1 MAQVN
6 KISSFKSFTEI
17 RKQESVSK
25 LREENN
31 LKRQES
37 VGKIAAILDELGL
50 TSFEGLE
57 EDQKESII
65 SKIFGDVSEEEIAEI
80 EVEVEEVTES
90 VKCSNKKGHLWKEID
105 KDGTVECEYCGLRN
119 SLSESVVNEAK
130 SFSEREIK
138 AITVVVADAVA
149 KVEGTKAEVIEFK
162 TLDKDGK
169 IAGFYIQKA
178 SNKKGAPS
186 RYWITDSGEVVSAF
200 RHDTFGDG
208 VVAHVGDKLASVV
221 KTFKAN
227 ESVITEKKGGFIAI
241 YRVMGID
248 FKFGPLKT
256 DDKKEIIA
264 MLSNAIQGGFRLMD
278 VIPADK
284 VKESLVTEKAKF
296 KVGDTTENSIGSEV
310 EIIAI
315 DNWRNISKQFKKEM
329 GSDADSY
336 GYEDTAKGDYY
347 LAKIVKS
354 EEGDE
359 GDLGIFPVEYDH
371 ANYWGL
377 GESLMNEALDI
388 KYKRDAKK
396 VLTQYNKIFAEL
408 GSLTADK
415 ISHLGAIK
423 YIYAEAL
430 TDANFHRERTAT
442 EKIIKGRLGSVT
454 VNPLTLGKQAIIV
467 GAKKISQIL
476 DEYYSR
482 ISNAAGWS
490 GIGVAEG
497 TALYL
502 ESIGESKL
510 AEKLLAG
517 FNAVEESAKFQLT
530 EEEISLKESK
540 FNEVVNYVINE
551 GTRGQFGKID
561 KKGNITSVY
570 THYDSYP
577 ENMLPIIKSAFKSG
591 KNVDF
596 ILKNG
601 DSSGLDKDVK
611 KINFYGG
618 DVNPMKGN
626 VKNINKYI
634 KDANYEGGAEFVY
647 LWDEGSKKWM
657 MADIYKE
664 TGLVPAFESVVNES
678 EAKDILQ
685 DLLDERDGDMGELH
699 GMEMED
705 ALDTVEAYGHK
716 GSKAKKIAKELVSMC
731 NESEEISEGSTTSLD
746 EFKTDNKSYSG
757 AIAYSFK
764 NHKKNFKEN
773 TKVST
778 ALGDKFKFTNEK
790 GGIVMQRSHG
800 SEFDTVWLSADK
812 KEAQKVADWLK
823 SEGAEIVLFGP
834 KTRSFTGSKQEFI
847 DRYL

>member
-80 EVEVEEVTES
+80 EVEVEDVTASEEVTES
-90 VKCSNKKGHLWKEID
+90 DEPKCTNKKGHLYKQID
-105 KDGTVECEYCGLRN
+105 KDGTVECVHCGLRN
-119 SLSESVVNEAK
+119 SLSESLVTEAK
-130 SFSEREIK
+130 
-138 AITVVVADAVA
+138 TV
-149 KVEGTKAEVIEFK
+149 TKAAIEEIGDFRDSEGYSSNQYYILADFIDGEITMKDLSKLVKSKEVQKELKGEDEIDMEHIEEF
-162 TLDKDGK
+162 
-169 IAGFYIQKA
+169 
-178 SNKKGAPS
+178 S
-186 RYWITDSGEVVSAF
+186 
-200 RHDTFGDG
+200 
-208 VVAHVGDKLASVV
+208 
-221 KTFKAN
+221 
-227 ESVITEKKGGFIAI
+227 
-241 YRVMGID
+241 
-248 FKFGPLKT
+248 
-256 DDKKEIIA
+256 
-264 MLSNAIQGGFRLMD
+264 
-278 VIPADK
+278 
-284 VKESLVTEKAKF
+284 ESLVTEKAKF

-315 DNWRNISKQFKKEM
+315 DNWRKISKQFKKEM

-502 ESIGESKL
+502 
-510 AEKLLAG
+510 
-517 FNAVEESAKFQLT
+517 
-530 EEEISLKESK
+530 
-540 FNEVVNYVINE
+540 
-551 GTRGQFGKID
+551 
-561 KKGNITSVY
+561 
-570 THYDSYP
+570 
-577 ENMLPIIKSAFKSG
+577 
-591 KNVDF
+591 
-596 ILKNG
+596 
-601 DSSGLDKDVK
+601 
-611 KINFYGG
+611 
-618 DVNPMKGN
+618 
-626 VKNINKYI
+626 
-634 KDANYEGGAEFVY
+634 
-647 LWDEGSKKWM
+647 
-657 MADIYKE
+657 
-664 TGLVPAFESVVNES
+664 
-678 EAKDILQ
+678 
-685 DLLDERDGDMGELH
+685 
-699 GMEMED
+699 
-705 ALDTVEAYGHK
+705 
-716 GSKAKKIAKELVSMC
+716 
-731 NESEEISEGSTTSLD
+731 
-746 EFKTDNKSYSG
+746 
-757 AIAYSFK
+757 
-764 NHKKNFKEN
+764 
-773 TKVST
+773 
-778 ALGDKFKFTNEK
+778 
-790 GGIVMQRSHG
+790 
-800 SEFDTVWLSADK
+800 
-812 KEAQKVADWLK
+812 
-823 SEGAEIVLFGP
+823 
-834 KTRSFTGSKQEFI
+834 
-847 DRYL
+847 

>member
-1 MAQVN
+1 MAKVN

-17 RKQESVSK
+17 RKQESASK

-65 SKIFGDVSEEEIAEI
+65 LKIFGDVSEEEISEI
-80 EVEVEEVTES
+80 EVEVEEVSASEEVTES
-90 VKCSNKKGHLWKEID
+90 DEPKCTNRKGHLYKQID
-105 KDGTVECEYCGLRN
+105 KDGTVECVHCGLRN
-119 SLSESVVNEAK
+119 SLSESIITEA
-130 SFSEREIK
+130 SLS
-138 AITVVVADAVA
+138 
-149 KVEGTKAEVIEFK
+149 GIEFGN
-162 TLDKDGK
+162 DDD
-169 IAGFYIQKA
+169 I
-178 SNKKGAPS
+178 
-186 RYWITDSGEVVSAF
+186 
-200 RHDTFGDG
+200 
-208 VVAHVGDKLASVV
+208 SVV
-221 KTFKAN
+221 
-227 ESVITEKKGGFIAI
+227 TE
-241 YRVMGID
+241 R
-248 FKFGPLKT
+248 
-256 DDKKEIIA
+256 
-264 MLSNAIQGGFRLMD
+264 
-278 VIPADK
+278 
-284 VKESLVTEKAKF
+284 KAKF

-315 DNWRNISKQFKKEM
+315 DNWKKISKQFKKEM

-517 FNAVEESAKFQLT
+517 FNAVEESVKFQLT

-540 FNEVVNYVINE
+540 FNEVINYVINE

-577 ENMLPIIKSAFKSG
+577 ENMLPIIKSTFKSG

-596 ILKNG
+596 VLKNG
-601 DSSGLDKDVK
+601 DNSGLDKDVK
-611 KINFYGG
+611 KINFYG
-618 DVNPMKGN
+618 DTNNMKGDA
-626 VKNINKYI
+626 KNIDKYI
-634 KDANYEGGAEFVY
+634 RTAADEGGAEFVY
-647 LWDEGSKKWM
+647 LWDESSKKWM

-664 TGLVPAFESVVNES
+664 TGLIPAFESN
-678 EAKDILQ
+678 I
-685 DLLDERDGDMGELH
+685 
-699 GMEMED
+699 
-705 ALDTVEAYGHK
+705 Y
-716 GSKAKKIAKELVSMC
+716 
-731 NESEEISEGSTTSLD
+731 EGTTTSLD
-746 EFKTDNKSYSG
+746 EFTTDTKSYSG

-764 NHKKNFKEN
+764 NHKKNFKKN
-773 TKVST
+773 IKISA
-778 ALGDKFKFTNEK
+778 ALGDKFKITNEK

-823 SEGAEIVLFGP
+823 SKGAEIVLFGP
-834 KTRSFTGSKQEFI
+834 KTRSFVGSKQEFI

>member
-1 MAQVN
+1 MAKVN

-31 LKRQES
+31 VKRQES
-37 VGKIAAILDELGL
+37 VDKIAAILDELGL

-80 EVEVEEVTES
+80 EVEVEDVT
-90 VKCSNKKGHLWKEID
+90 
-105 KDGTVECEYCGLRN
+105 
-119 SLSESVVNEAK
+119 ESVVNESYDYDEVAQSEFGMDYDQLGK
-130 SFSEREIK
+130 SEKEWVRDEIDNMSE
-138 AITVVVADAVA
+138 TN
-149 KVEGTKAEVIEFK
+149 G
-162 TLDKDGK
+162 
-169 IAGFYIQKA
+169 
-178 SNKKGAPS
+178 
-186 RYWITDSGEVVSAF
+186 
-200 RHDTFGDG
+200 
-208 VVAHVGDKLASVV
+208 SVV
-221 KTFKAN
+221 
-227 ESVITEKKGGFIAI
+227 TEKKGGFIAI

-329 GSDADSY
+329 GSDASSF

-347 LAKIVKS
+347 LARIVKS

-454 VNPLTLGKQAIIV
+454 VNPLTLGKKAIIV

-517 FNAVEESAKFQLT
+517 FNAVEESVKFQLT

-540 FNEVVNYVINE
+540 FNEVVNQVINE

-577 ENMLPIIKSAFKSG
+577 ENILPIIKSTFKTG

-596 ILKNG
+596 VIKNG
-601 DSSGLDKDVK
+601 DSSGLDKDLK

-618 DVNPMKGN
+618 DSNPMKGSI
-626 VKNINKYI
+626 KNIDKYI

-664 TGLVPAFESVVNES
+664 TGLIPAFES
-678 EAKDILQ
+678 
-685 DLLDERDGDMGELH
+685 
-699 GMEMED
+699 
-705 ALDTVEAYGHK
+705 
-716 GSKAKKIAKELVSMC
+716 KIY
-731 NESEEISEGSTTSLD
+731 EGTTTSLD
-746 EFKTDNKSYSG
+746 EFTTDTKSYSG

-773 TKVST
+773 IKVST
-778 ALGDKFKFTNEK
+778 ALGDKFKITNEK

>member
-1 MAQVN
+1 MAKVN

-80 EVEVEEVTES
+80 EVEVEEVSASEEVTES
-90 VKCSNKKGHLWKEID
+90 DEPKCTNRKGHLYKQID
-105 KDGTVECEYCGLRN
+105 KDGTVECVHCGLRN
-119 SLSESVVNEAK
+119 SLSESKVTEAK
-130 SFSEREIK
+130 DPYKEIK
-138 AITVVVADAVA
+138 KA
-149 KVEGTKAEVIEFK
+149 TKDMKGVSCDIK
-162 TLDKDGK
+162 GDT
-169 IAGFYIQKA
+169 IIV
-178 SNKKGAPS
+178 SNKA
-186 RYWITDSGEVVSAF
+186 
-200 RHDTFGDG
+200 GDEFTYSMND
-208 VVAHVGDKLASVV
+208 ADDI
-221 KTFKAN
+221 
-227 ESVITEKKGGFIAI
+227 EEFIATI
-241 YRVMGID
+241 
-248 FKFGPLKT
+248 
-256 DDKKEIIA
+256 E
-264 MLSNAIQGGFRLMD
+264 
-278 VIPADK
+278 
-284 VKESLVTEKAKF
+284 ESLVTERDIVRLGKLDDASMVHKILKDEMIKNKISRTRTGDGEVTVYTNDIPNLKKLMDDLGISYELYESVINEKAKF

-310 EIIAI
+310 QIIAI

-510 AEKLLAG
+510 AENLLAG
-517 FNAVEESAKFQLT
+517 FNAVEESVKFQLT

-540 FNEVVNYVINE
+540 FNEVINYVINE

-577 ENMLPIIKSAFKSG
+577 ESVLPIIKATFKAG

-596 ILKNG
+596 VLKNG
-601 DSSGLDKDVK
+601 DNSGLDKDLK

-618 DVNPMKGN
+618 DVNLMKGTI
-626 VKNINKYI
+626 KNINKYI

-657 MADIYKE
+657 MADIYGE
-664 TGLVPAFESVVNES
+664 TGLVPAFESN
-678 EAKDILQ
+678 I
-685 DLLDERDGDMGELH
+685 
-699 GMEMED
+699 
-705 ALDTVEAYGHK
+705 Y
-716 GSKAKKIAKELVSMC
+716 
-731 NESEEISEGSTTSLD
+731 EGTTTSLD
-746 EFKTDNKSYSG
+746 EFTTDTKSYSG

-773 TKVST
+773 IKVST
-778 ALGDKFKFTNEK
+778 ALGDKFKITNEK

-812 KEAQKVADWLK
+812 KQAQKVGDWLK

-834 KTRSFTGSKQEFI
+834 KTRSFVGSKQEFI

>member
-80 EVEVEEVTES
+80 EVEVEEVTASEEVTES
-90 VKCSNKKGHLWKEID
+90 DEPKCTNKKGHLYKQID
-105 KDGTVECEYCGLRN
+105 KDGTVECVHCGLRN
-119 SLSESVVNEAK
+119 SLSESLVTEAK
-130 SFSEREIK
+130 DPYKEIK
-138 AITVVVADAVA
+138 KA
-149 KVEGTKAEVIEFK
+149 TKDMKGVSCDIK
-162 TLDKDGK
+162 GDT
-169 IAGFYIQKA
+169 IIV
-178 SNKKGAPS
+178 SNKA
-186 RYWITDSGEVVSAF
+186 
-200 RHDTFGDG
+200 GDEFTYSMND
-208 VVAHVGDKLASVV
+208 ADDIEEFIA
-221 KTFKAN
+221 TIE
-227 ESVITEKKGGFIAI
+227 ESV
-241 YRVMGID
+241 
-248 FKFGPLKT
+248 
-256 DDKKEIIA
+256 
-264 MLSNAIQGGFRLMD
+264 
-278 VIPADK
+278 
-284 VKESLVTEKAKF
+284 VTEKAKF

-517 FNAVEESAKFQLT
+517 FNAVEESVKFQLT

-540 FNEVVNYVINE
+540 FNEVINYVINE

-577 ENMLPIIKSAFKSG
+577 ESVLPIIKATFKAG

-596 ILKNG
+596 VLKNG
-601 DSSGLDKDVK
+601 DNSGLDKDLK

-618 DVNPMKGN
+618 DSNLMKGTI
-626 VKNINKYI
+626 KNINKYI

-657 MADIYKE
+657 MADIYGE

-731 NESEEISEGSTTSLD
+731 NESEEISEGTTTSLD
-746 EFKTDNKSYSG
+746 EFTTDTKSYSG
-757 AIAYSFK
+757 ALAYSFK

-773 TKVST
+773 IKVST

>member
-1 MAQVN
+1 MAKVN

-90 VKCSNKKGHLWKEID
+90 DEPKCTNKKGHLYRQID
-105 KDGTVECEYCGLRN
+105 KDGTVECTHCGLRN
-119 SLSESVVNEAK
+119 SLSESVVNEAVNA
-130 SFSEREIK
+130 SSYIK
-138 AITVVVADAVA
+138 AGKLGYNDQFLGRRSLSWTLSVDL
-149 KVEGTKAEVIEFK
+149 GLKATDQYV
-162 TLDKDGK
+162 GPWV
-169 IAGFYIQKA
+169 GF
-178 SNKKGAPS
+178 
-186 RYWITDSGEVVSAF
+186 DHVSLYAI
-200 RHDTFGDG
+200 G
-208 VVAHVGDKLASVV
+208 
-221 KTFKAN
+221 
-227 ESVITEKKGGFIAI
+227 KKGGTILDDALTGK
-241 YRVMGID
+241 YTYD
-248 FKFGPLKT
+248 ELKT
-256 DDKKEIIA
+256 A
-264 MLSNAIQGGFRLMD
+264 A
-278 VIPADK
+278 ADFLGI
-284 VKESLVTEKAKF
+284 KESLTEKLVIDNELKENLNEGINPKIKKAIKAVEKGETVYGENIRFPGRFKIISFNKAGSMVKVDYEDGTDAFDMAAMNIAIDKLQFESVVTERKAKF

-517 FNAVEESAKFQLT
+517 FNAVEESVKFQLT

-540 FNEVVNYVINE
+540 FNEVINYVINE

-577 ENMLPIIKSAFKSG
+577 ENMLPIIKSTFNSG

-596 ILKNG
+596 VLKNG

-618 DVNPMKGN
+618 DSNPMKGSI
-626 VKNINKYI
+626 KNIDKYI

-664 TGLVPAFESVVNES
+664 TGLIPAFES
-678 EAKDILQ
+678 
-685 DLLDERDGDMGELH
+685 
-699 GMEMED
+699 
-705 ALDTVEAYGHK
+705 
-716 GSKAKKIAKELVSMC
+716 KIY
-731 NESEEISEGSTTSLD
+731 EGLTTSLD
-746 EFKTDNKSYSG
+746 EFTTDTKSYSG

-773 TKVST
+773 IKVSV
-778 ALGDKFKFTNEK
+778 ALGDKFKITNEK

>member
-80 EVEVEEVTES
+80 EVEVEEVTASEEVTES
-90 VKCSNKKGHLWKEID
+90 DEPKCTNKKGHLYKQID
-105 KDGTVECEYCGLRN
+105 KDGTVECVHCGLRN
-119 SLSESVVNEAK
+119 SLSESLVTEAK
-130 SFSEREIK
+130 DPYKEIK
-138 AITVVVADAVA
+138 KA
-149 KVEGTKAEVIEFK
+149 TKDMKGVSCDIK
-162 TLDKDGK
+162 GDT
-169 IAGFYIQKA
+169 IIV
-178 SNKKGAPS
+178 SNKA
-186 RYWITDSGEVVSAF
+186 
-200 RHDTFGDG
+200 GDEFTYSMND
-208 VVAHVGDKLASVV
+208 ADDIEEFIA
-221 KTFKAN
+221 TIE
-227 ESVITEKKGGFIAI
+227 ESV
-241 YRVMGID
+241 
-248 FKFGPLKT
+248 
-256 DDKKEIIA
+256 
-264 MLSNAIQGGFRLMD
+264 
-278 VIPADK
+278 
-284 VKESLVTEKAKF
+284 VTEKAKF

-517 FNAVEESAKFQLT
+517 FNAVEESVKFQLT

-540 FNEVVNYVINE
+540 FNEVINYVINE

-577 ENMLPIIKSAFKSG
+577 ESVLPIIKATFKAG

-596 ILKNG
+596 VLKNG
-601 DSSGLDKDVK
+601 DNSGLDKDLK

-618 DVNPMKGN
+618 DSNPMKGTI
-626 VKNINKYI
+626 KNINKYI

-657 MADIYKE
+657 MADIYGE

-731 NESEEISEGSTTSLD
+731 NESEEISEGTTTSLD
-746 EFKTDNKSYSG
+746 EFTTDTKSYSG
-757 AIAYSFK
+757 ALAYSFK

-773 TKVST
+773 IKVST

>member
-6 KISSFKSFTEI
+6 KISSFKSFREI

-31 LKRQES
+31 VKRQES

-80 EVEVEEVTES
+80 EVEVEEVSASEEVTES
-90 VKCSNKKGHLWKEID
+90 DEPKCTNKKGHLYKQVD
-105 KDGTVECEYCGLRN
+105 KDGTVECVHCGLRN
-119 SLSESVVNEAK
+119 SLSESLVNEGSKIAK
-130 SFSEREIK
+130 SSIEEIGDFRDSEGWSSNEYYIL
-138 AITVVVADAVA
+138 ADWAQ
-149 KVEGTKAEVIEFK
+149 EE
-162 TLDKDGK
+162 
-169 IAGFYIQKA
+169 
-178 SNKKGAPS
+178 
-186 RYWITDSGEVVSAF
+186 
-200 RHDTFGDG
+200 FGDG
-208 VVAHVGDKLASVV
+208 PYDIKKLEKLV
-221 KTFKAN
+221 KTKKVQKDLQGEKEIDFEHLEELSESLINEAVNSKAYVN
-227 ESVITEKKGGFIAI
+227 AGKLGYNDQFLAKRSLSWTLSVDLGLKASDEFVGPWLGFDHVSLYAIGKKGGTILDDALTGKYTYDELKAAAADFL
-241 YRVMGID
+241 GI
-248 FKFGPLKT
+248 
-256 DDKKEIIA
+256 
-264 MLSNAIQGGFRLMD
+264 
-278 VIPADK
+278 
-284 VKESLVTEKAKF
+284 KESVVTERKAKF

-454 VNPLTLGKQAIIV
+454 VNPLTLGKKAIIV
-467 GAKKISQIL
+467 AAKKISQIL
-476 DEYYSR
+476 DEFYSR

-517 FNAVEESAKFQLT
+517 FNAVEESVKFQLT

-540 FNEVVNYVINE
+540 FNEVVNLVINE

-577 ENMLPIIKSAFKSG
+577 ENVLPIIKATFKAG

-596 ILKNG
+596 VLKNG
-601 DSSGLDKDVK
+601 DSSGLDKDLK

-618 DVNPMKGN
+618 DFNPMKGTVN
-626 VKNINKYI
+626 NINKYI

-664 TGLVPAFESVVNES
+664 TGLVPAFESVVNE
-678 EAKDILQ
+678 AKMFYLI
-685 DLLDERDGDMGELH
+685 GDKEVSREEVLSYKYSNK
-699 GMEMED
+699 D
-705 ALDTVEAYGHK
+705 KPV
-716 GSKAKKIAKELVSMC
+716 AKNGWPKWLYTNTNYM
-731 NESEEISEGSTTSLD
+731 T
-746 EFKTDNKSYSG
+746 NKSLEWDSIKKDMKGLEKKYGKGNVVVGGATNGGGPYIEIYSK
-757 AIAYSFK
+757 S
-764 NHKKNFKEN
+764 
-773 TKVST
+773 
-778 ALGDKFKFTNEK
+778 
-790 GGIVMQRSHG
+790 
-800 SEFDTVWLSADK
+800 
-812 KEAQKVADWLK
+812 QK
-823 SEGAEIVLFGP
+823 
-834 KTRSFTGSKQEFI
+834 
-847 DRYL
+847 

>member
-80 EVEVEEVTES
+80 EVEVEDVTASEEVTES
-90 VKCSNKKGHLWKEID
+90 DEPKCTNKKGHLYKQID
-105 KDGTVECEYCGLRN
+105 KDGTVECVHCGLRN
-119 SLSESVVNEAK
+119 SLSESVITEAK
-130 SFSEREIK
+130 
-138 AITVVVADAVA
+138 TV
-149 KVEGTKAEVIEFK
+149 TKAAIEEIGDFRDSEGYSANQYYILADFIDGEITMKDLSKLVKSKEVQKELKGEDEIDMEHIEEF
-162 TLDKDGK
+162 
-169 IAGFYIQKA
+169 
-178 SNKKGAPS
+178 S
-186 RYWITDSGEVVSAF
+186 
-200 RHDTFGDG
+200 
-208 VVAHVGDKLASVV
+208 
-221 KTFKAN
+221 
-227 ESVITEKKGGFIAI
+227 
-241 YRVMGID
+241 
-248 FKFGPLKT
+248 
-256 DDKKEIIA
+256 
-264 MLSNAIQGGFRLMD
+264 
-278 VIPADK
+278 
-284 VKESLVTEKAKF
+284 ESLVTERDIVRLGKLDDASMVHKILKDEMIKNKISRTRRGDGEVTVYTNDISNLKKLMDDSGISYELYESVINEKAKF

-359 GDLGIFPVEYDH
+359 GDLGIFPVEYDY

-517 FNAVEESAKFQLT
+517 FNAVEESVKFQLT

-540 FNEVVNYVINE
+540 FNEVINYVINE

-577 ENMLPIIKSAFKSG
+577 ENMLPIIKSTFKSG

-596 ILKNG
+596 VLKNG
-601 DSSGLDKDVK
+601 DNSGLDKDVK

-618 DVNPMKGN
+618 DVNLMKGN

-657 MADIYKE
+657 MADIYGE
-664 TGLVPAFESVVNES
+664 TGLVPAFESN
-678 EAKDILQ
+678 I
-685 DLLDERDGDMGELH
+685 
-699 GMEMED
+699 
-705 ALDTVEAYGHK
+705 Y
-716 GSKAKKIAKELVSMC
+716 
-731 NESEEISEGSTTSLD
+731 EGTTTSLD
-746 EFKTDNKSYSG
+746 EFTTDTKSYSG
-757 AIAYSFK
+757 ALAYSFK
-764 NHKKNFKEN
+764 NHKKNFDKN
-773 TKVST
+773 IKVSV

-812 KEAQKVADWLK
+812 KKAQKVADWLK
-823 SEGAEIVLFGP
+823 SKGAEIVLFGP
-834 KTRSFTGSKQEFI
+834 KTRSFVGSKEEFI

>member
-1 MAQVN
+1 MAKVN

-17 RKQESVSK
+17 RKQESASK

-80 EVEVEEVTES
+80 EVEVEEVSASEEVTES
-90 VKCSNKKGHLWKEID
+90 DEPKCTNKKGHLYKQID
-105 KDGTVECEYCGLRN
+105 KDGTVECVHCGLRN
-119 SLSESVVNEAK
+119 SLSESTEA
-130 SFSEREIK
+130 
-138 AITVVVADAVA
+138 
-149 KVEGTKAEVIEFK
+149 IE
-162 TLDKDGK
+162 
-169 IAGFYIQKA
+169 
-178 SNKKGAPS
+178 
-186 RYWITDSGEVVSAF
+186 
-200 RHDTFGDG
+200 
-208 VVAHVGDKLASVV
+208 
-221 KTFKAN
+221 
-227 ESVITEKKGGFIAI
+227 ESV
-241 YRVMGID
+241 
-248 FKFGPLKT
+248 
-256 DDKKEIIA
+256 
-264 MLSNAIQGGFRLMD
+264 
-278 VIPADK
+278 
-284 VKESLVTEKAKF
+284 VTEKAKF

-354 EEGDE
+354 DEGDE

-517 FNAVEESAKFQLT
+517 FNAVEESVKFQLT

-540 FNEVVNYVINE
+540 FNEVINYVINE

-577 ENMLPIIKSAFKSG
+577 ENMLPIIKSTFKSG

-596 ILKNG
+596 VLKNG

-618 DVNPMKGN
+618 DSNPMKGSI
-626 VKNINKYI
+626 KNIDKYI

-664 TGLVPAFESVVNES
+664 TGLIPAFES
-678 EAKDILQ
+678 
-685 DLLDERDGDMGELH
+685 
-699 GMEMED
+699 
-705 ALDTVEAYGHK
+705 
-716 GSKAKKIAKELVSMC
+716 KIY
-731 NESEEISEGSTTSLD
+731 EGLTTSLD
-746 EFKTDNKSYSG
+746 EFTTDTKSYSG

-773 TKVST
+773 IKVSV
-778 ALGDKFKFTNEK
+778 ALGDKFKITNEK

-834 KTRSFTGSKQEFI
+834 KTRSFVGSKQEFI

>member
-80 EVEVEEVTES
+80 EVEVEEVSASEEVTES
-90 VKCSNKKGHLWKEID
+90 DEPKCTNKKGHLYKQID
-105 KDGTVECEYCGLRN
+105 KDGTVECVHCGLRN
-119 SLSESVVNEAK
+119 SLSESKVTESVNEAK
-130 SFSEREIK
+130 FKKGQYIK
-138 AITVVVADAVA
+138 AKTHSNDFDGDVYDITNDLDASQIYKNASFEIYKIGKDEIVIWSDEDE
-149 KVEGTKAEVIEFK
+149 VE
-162 TLDKDGK
+162 
-169 IAGFYIQKA
+169 Y
-178 SNKKGAPS
+178 S
-186 RYWITDSGEVVSAF
+186 
-200 RHDTFGDG
+200 
-208 VVAHVGDKLASVV
+208 
-221 KTFKAN
+221 
-227 ESVITEKKGGFIAI
+227 
-241 YRVMGID
+241 ID
-248 FKFGPLKT
+248 PEDLKY
-256 DDKKEIIA
+256 
-264 MLSNAIQGGFRLMD
+264 F
-278 VIPADK
+278 
-284 VKESLVTEKAKF
+284 VKESVNEATVVLDATDPKSKILKKLLKKHNVKLKVLREVGDGGGWPEVELTGSKEDLIAVVSSKDGWYDADLAEYIEESAVTERKAKF

-454 VNPLTLGKQAIIV
+454 VNPLTLGKKAIIV

-476 DEYYSR
+476 DEFYSR

-517 FNAVEESAKFQLT
+517 FNAVEESVKFQLT

-540 FNEVVNYVINE
+540 FNEVVNLVINE

-577 ENMLPIIKSAFKSG
+577 ESVLPIIKATFKAG

-596 ILKNG
+596 VLKNG
-601 DSSGLDKDVK
+601 DSSGLDKDLK

-618 DVNPMKGN
+618 DSNPMKGT

-664 TGLVPAFESVVNES
+664 TGLVPAFES
-678 EAKDILQ
+678 
-685 DLLDERDGDMGELH
+685 
-699 GMEMED
+699 
-705 ALDTVEAYGHK
+705 
-716 GSKAKKIAKELVSMC
+716 KIY
-731 NESEEISEGSTTSLD
+731 EGSTTSLD
-746 EFKTDNKSYSG
+746 EFTTDTKSYSG

-773 TKVST
+773 IKVST
-778 ALGDKFKFTNEK
+778 ALGDKFKITNEK

-812 KEAQKVADWLK
+812 KQAQKVGDWLK

-834 KTRSFTGSKQEFI
+834 KTRSFVGSKQEFI

>member
-31 LKRQES
+31 VKRQES

-80 EVEVEEVTES
+80 EVEVEEVSASEEVTES
-90 VKCSNKKGHLWKEID
+90 DEPKCTNKKGHLYKQVD
-105 KDGTVECEYCGLRN
+105 KDGTVECVHCGLRN
-119 SLSESVVNEAK
+119 SLSESLVNEGSKIAK
-130 SFSEREIK
+130 SSIEEIGDFRDSEGWSSNEYYIL
-138 AITVVVADAVA
+138 ADWAQ
-149 KVEGTKAEVIEFK
+149 EE
-162 TLDKDGK
+162 
-169 IAGFYIQKA
+169 
-178 SNKKGAPS
+178 
-186 RYWITDSGEVVSAF
+186 
-200 RHDTFGDG
+200 FGDG
-208 VVAHVGDKLASVV
+208 PYDIKKLEKLV
-221 KTFKAN
+221 KTKKVQKDLQGEKEIDFEHLEELSESLINEAVNSKAYVN
-227 ESVITEKKGGFIAI
+227 AGKLGYNDQFLAKRSLSWTLSVDLGLKASDEFVGPWLGFDHVSLYAIGKKGGTILDDALTGKYTYDELKAAAADFL
-241 YRVMGID
+241 GI
-248 FKFGPLKT
+248 
-256 DDKKEIIA
+256 
-264 MLSNAIQGGFRLMD
+264 
-278 VIPADK
+278 
-284 VKESLVTEKAKF
+284 KESVVTERKAKF

-454 VNPLTLGKQAIIV
+454 VNPLTLGKKAIIV

-476 DEYYSR
+476 DEFYSR

-517 FNAVEESAKFQLT
+517 FNAVEESVKFQLT

-540 FNEVVNYVINE
+540 FNEVVNLVINE

-577 ENMLPIIKSAFKSG
+577 ENVLPIIKATFKAG

-596 ILKNG
+596 VLKNG
-601 DSSGLDKDVK
+601 DSSGLDKDLK

-618 DVNPMKGN
+618 DFNPMKGTVN
-626 VKNINKYI
+626 NINKYI

-664 TGLVPAFESVVNES
+664 TGLVPAFESVVNE
-678 EAKDILQ
+678 AKMFYLI
-685 DLLDERDGDMGELH
+685 
-699 GMEMED
+699 
-705 ALDTVEAYGHK
+705 
-716 GSKAKKIAKELVSMC
+716 
-731 NESEEISEGSTTSLD
+731 
-746 EFKTDNKSYSG
+746 
-757 AIAYSFK
+757 
-764 NHKKNFKEN
+764 
-773 TKVST
+773 
-778 ALGDKFKFTNEK
+778 GDKEVSREEVLSYKYSNKDKPVAKNGWPKWLYTNTNYMTNKPLEWDSIKKDMKGLEK
-790 GGIVMQRSHG
+790 RYGKGNVVVGGATNGGGPYIEIYSK
-800 SEFDTVWLSADK
+800 S
-812 KEAQKVADWLK
+812 QK
-823 SEGAEIVLFGP
+823 
-834 KTRSFTGSKQEFI
+834 
-847 DRYL
+847 

>member
-1 MAQVN
+1 MAKVN

-80 EVEVEEVTES
+80 EVEVEEVSASEEVTES
-90 VKCSNKKGHLWKEID
+90 DEPKCTNKKGHLYKQID
-105 KDGTVECEYCGLRN
+105 KDGTVECVHCGLRN
-119 SLSESVVNEAK
+119 SLSESTEAIEESVVIDNELKENLNEGINPKIKKA
-130 SFSEREIK
+130 IK
-138 AITVVVADAVA
+138 AVEKGETVYGENIRFPGRFKIISFDKAGSMA
-149 KVEGTKAEVIEFK
+149 KVDYEDGTDAFDMAAMNIAIDKLQFESVVTERKAKFKERATIFSTEHSDDFDGDVYDITNDVDGSDIYKDTEFKILSIDKDEVI
-162 TLDKDGK
+162 LYDKEDD
-169 IAGFYIQKA
+169 IEYSIDPDDLQYF
-178 SNKKGAPS
+178 
-186 RYWITDSGEVVSAF
+186 TE
-200 RHDTFGDG
+200 
-208 VVAHVGDKLASVV
+208 SVV
-221 KTFKAN
+221 
-227 ESVITEKKGGFIAI
+227 TE
-241 YRVMGID
+241 R
-248 FKFGPLKT
+248 
-256 DDKKEIIA
+256 
-264 MLSNAIQGGFRLMD
+264 
-278 VIPADK
+278 
-284 VKESLVTEKAKF
+284 KAKF

-354 EEGDE
+354 DEGDE

-517 FNAVEESAKFQLT
+517 FNAVEESVKFQLT

-540 FNEVVNYVINE
+540 FNEVINYVINE

-577 ENMLPIIKSAFKSG
+577 ENMLPIIKSTFKSG

-596 ILKNG
+596 VLKNG

-618 DVNPMKGN
+618 DSNPMKGSI
-626 VKNINKYI
+626 KNIDKYI

-664 TGLVPAFESVVNES
+664 TGLIPAFES
-678 EAKDILQ
+678 
-685 DLLDERDGDMGELH
+685 
-699 GMEMED
+699 
-705 ALDTVEAYGHK
+705 
-716 GSKAKKIAKELVSMC
+716 KIY
-731 NESEEISEGSTTSLD
+731 EGLTTSLD
-746 EFKTDNKSYSG
+746 EFTTDTKSYSG

-773 TKVST
+773 IKVSV
-778 ALGDKFKFTNEK
+778 ALGDKFKITNEK

-834 KTRSFTGSKQEFI
+834 KTRSFVGSKQEFI

>member
-65 SKIFGDVSEEEIAEI
+65 SKIFGDVSEEEITEI
-80 EVEVEEVTES
+80 EVEVEEVTASEEVTES
-90 VKCSNKKGHLWKEID
+90 DEPKCTNKKGHLYKQID
-105 KDGTVECEYCGLRN
+105 KDGTVECVHCGLRN
-119 SLSESVVNEAK
+119 SLSESLVTEAK
-130 SFSEREIK
+130 DPYKEIK
-138 AITVVVADAVA
+138 KA
-149 KVEGTKAEVIEFK
+149 TKDMKGVSCDIK
-162 TLDKDGK
+162 GDT
-169 IAGFYIQKA
+169 IIV
-178 SNKKGAPS
+178 SNKA
-186 RYWITDSGEVVSAF
+186 
-200 RHDTFGDG
+200 GDEFTYSMND
-208 VVAHVGDKLASVV
+208 ADDIEEFIA
-221 KTFKAN
+221 TIE
-227 ESVITEKKGGFIAI
+227 ESV
-241 YRVMGID
+241 
-248 FKFGPLKT
+248 
-256 DDKKEIIA
+256 
-264 MLSNAIQGGFRLMD
+264 
-278 VIPADK
+278 
-284 VKESLVTEKAKF
+284 VTEKAKF

-517 FNAVEESAKFQLT
+517 FNAVEESVKFQLT

-540 FNEVVNYVINE
+540 FNEVINYVINE

-577 ENMLPIIKSAFKSG
+577 ESVLPIIKATFKAG

-596 ILKNG
+596 VLKNG
-601 DSSGLDKDVK
+601 DNSGLDKDLK

-618 DVNPMKGN
+618 DSNLMKGTI
-626 VKNINKYI
+626 KNINKYI

-657 MADIYKE
+657 MADIYGE

-678 EAKDILQ
+678 EANDILQ

-731 NESEEISEGSTTSLD
+731 NESEEISEGTTTSLD
-746 EFKTDNKSYSG
+746 EFTTDTKSYSG
-757 AIAYSFK
+757 ALAYSFK

-773 TKVST
+773 IKVST

>member
-57 EDQKESII
+57 EDQKQSII

-80 EVEVEEVTES
+80 EVEVEEVTASEEVTES
-90 VKCSNKKGHLWKEID
+90 DEPKCTNKKGHLYKQID
-105 KDGTVECEYCGLRN
+105 KDGTVECVHCGLRN
-119 SLSESVVNEAK
+119 SLSESLVTEA
-130 SFSEREIK
+130 R
-138 AITVVVADAVA
+138 TV
-149 KVEGTKAEVIEFK
+149 TKAAIEEIGDFRDSEGYSANQYYILADFIDGEITMKDLSKLVKSKEVQKELKGEDEIDMEHIEEF
-162 TLDKDGK
+162 
-169 IAGFYIQKA
+169 
-178 SNKKGAPS
+178 S
-186 RYWITDSGEVVSAF
+186 
-200 RHDTFGDG
+200 
-208 VVAHVGDKLASVV
+208 
-221 KTFKAN
+221 
-227 ESVITEKKGGFIAI
+227 
-241 YRVMGID
+241 
-248 FKFGPLKT
+248 
-256 DDKKEIIA
+256 
-264 MLSNAIQGGFRLMD
+264 
-278 VIPADK
+278 
-284 VKESLVTEKAKF
+284 ESLVIEKAKF

-315 DNWRNISKQFKKEM
+315 DNWRKISKQFKKEM

-415 ISHLGAIK
+415 ISHLAAIK

-476 DEYYSR
+476 DEFYSR

-517 FNAVEESAKFQLT
+517 FNAVEESVKFQLT

-540 FNEVVNYVINE
+540 FNEVINYVINE

-561 KKGNITSVY
+561 NRGNITSVY

-577 ENMLPIIKSAFKSG
+577 ENMLPIIKKSFKGG
-591 KNVDF
+591 KNVDTV
-596 ILKNG
+596 LSKGAN
-601 DSSGLDKDVK
+601 SGLDSDIS
-611 KINFYGG
+611 KINFYGDG
-618 DVNPMKGN
+618 SVATNGN
-626 VKNINKYI
+626 I
-634 KDANYEGGAEFVY
+634 KKIDLYLSSVSDDGAEYVY
-647 LWDEGSKKWM
+647 LWDEKSKKWM
-657 MADIYKE
+657 MADIYGK

-685 DLLDERDGDMGELH
+685 DLLDERDGDMEELH

-731 NESEEISEGSTTSLD
+731 NESEEISEGTTTSLD
-746 EFKTDNKSYSG
+746 EFTTDTKSYSG
-757 AIAYSFK
+757 ALAYSFE

-773 TKVST
+773 IKVST

>member
-90 VKCSNKKGHLWKEID
+90 DEPKCTNKKGHLYKQID
-105 KDGTVECEYCGLRN
+105 KDGTVECVHCGLRN
-119 SLSESVVNEAK
+119 SLSESLVTEAK
-130 SFSEREIK
+130 
-138 AITVVVADAVA
+138 TV
-149 KVEGTKAEVIEFK
+149 TKAAIEEIGDFRDSEGYSANQYYILADFIDGEITMKDLSKLVKSKEVQKELKGEDEIDMEHIEEF
-162 TLDKDGK
+162 
-169 IAGFYIQKA
+169 
-178 SNKKGAPS
+178 S
-186 RYWITDSGEVVSAF
+186 
-200 RHDTFGDG
+200 
-208 VVAHVGDKLASVV
+208 
-221 KTFKAN
+221 
-227 ESVITEKKGGFIAI
+227 
-241 YRVMGID
+241 
-248 FKFGPLKT
+248 
-256 DDKKEIIA
+256 
-264 MLSNAIQGGFRLMD
+264 
-278 VIPADK
+278 
-284 VKESLVTEKAKF
+284 ESLVTERDIVRLGKLDDASMVHKILKDEMIKNKISRTRRGDGEVTVYTNDIPNLKKLMDDSGISYELYESVINEKAKF

-517 FNAVEESAKFQLT
+517 FNAVEESVKFQLT

-540 FNEVVNYVINE
+540 FNEVINYVINE

-577 ENMLPIIKSAFKSG
+577 ESVLPIIKATFKAG

-596 ILKNG
+596 VLKNG
-601 DSSGLDKDVK
+601 DNSGLDKDLK

-618 DVNPMKGN
+618 DVNLMKGTI
-626 VKNINKYI
+626 KNINKYI

-657 MADIYKE
+657 MADIYGE

-678 EAKDILQ
+678 EANDILQ

-731 NESEEISEGSTTSLD
+731 NESEEISEGTTTSLD
-746 EFKTDNKSYSG
+746 EFTTDTKSYSG
-757 AIAYSFK
+757 ALAYSFK
-764 NHKKNFKEN
+764 NHKKNFNKN
-773 TKVST
+773 IKVSA
-778 ALGDKFKFTNEK
+778 ALGDKFNFTNEK

-800 SEFDTVWLSADK
+800 PEFDTVWLSADK

>member
-6 KISSFKSFTEI
+6 KISSFKSFTEV

-31 LKRQES
+31 VKRQES

-57 EDQKESII
+57 EDQKQSII

-80 EVEVEEVTES
+80 EVEVEEVTASEEVTE
-90 VKCSNKKGHLWKEID
+90 VKSDEPKCTNKKGHLYKQID
-105 KDGTVECEYCGLRN
+105 KDGTVECVHCGLRN
-119 SLSESVVNEAK
+119 SLSESVATEA
-130 SFSEREIK
+130 
-138 AITVVVADAVA
+138 T
-149 KVEGTKAEVIEFK
+149 
-162 TLDKDGK
+162 
-169 IAGFYIQKA
+169 
-178 SNKKGAPS
+178 
-186 RYWITDSGEVVSAF
+186 
-200 RHDTFGDG
+200 
-208 VVAHVGDKLASVV
+208 
-221 KTFKAN
+221 
-227 ESVITEKKGGFIAI
+227 
-241 YRVMGID
+241 
-248 FKFGPLKT
+248 
-256 DDKKEIIA
+256 
-264 MLSNAIQGGFRLMD
+264 
-278 VIPADK
+278 
-284 VKESLVTEKAKF
+284 ESLVTEKAKF

-315 DNWRNISKQFKKEM
+315 DNWRNISKQFKKDM
-329 GSDADSY
+329 GVNPDSH

-359 GDLGIFPVEYDH
+359 GDLGIFPVEYDY

-377 GESLMNEALDI
+377 GESFVSEALDI

-454 VNPLTLGKQAIIV
+454 VNPLTLGKKAIIV

-517 FNAVEESAKFQLT
+517 FNAVEESVKFQLT

-540 FNEVVNYVINE
+540 FNEVVNHIINE

-577 ENMLPIIKSAFKSG
+577 ENVLPIIKKSFKGG
-591 KNVDF
+591 KNVDTV
-596 ILKNG
+596 LSKGAN
-601 DSSGLDKDVK
+601 SGLDSDIS
-611 KINFYGG
+611 KINFYGDG
-618 DVNPMKGN
+618 SVATNGN
-626 VKNINKYI
+626 I
-634 KDANYEGGAEFVY
+634 KKIDLYLSSASDDGAEYVY
-647 LWDEGSKKWM
+647 LWDEKSKKWM
-657 MADIYKE
+657 MADIYGK
-664 TGLVPAFESVVNES
+664 TGLVPAFESVV
-678 EAKDILQ
+678 I
-685 DLLDERDGDMGELH
+685 
-699 GMEMED
+699 
-705 ALDTVEAYGHK
+705 
-716 GSKAKKIAKELVSMC
+716 
-731 NESEEISEGSTTSLD
+731 ESEEISEGTSTSLD
-746 EFKTDNKSYSG
+746 EFTTDTKSYSG
-757 AIAYSFK
+757 ALAYSFK

-773 TKVST
+773 IKIST

>member
-57 EDQKESII
+57 EDQKQSII

-80 EVEVEEVTES
+80 EVEVEEVTASEEVTES
-90 VKCSNKKGHLWKEID
+90 DEPKCTNKKGHLYKQID
-105 KDGTVECEYCGLRN
+105 KDGTVECVQCGLRN
-119 SLSESVVNEAK
+119 SLSESLVTEAK
-130 SFSEREIK
+130 SFSEEEIK
-138 AITVVVADAVA
+138 ATTEVVADAIA
-149 KVEGTKAEVIEFK
+149 KVYKTKAKVIDFE

-169 IAGFYIQKA
+169 IAGFYIHKA
-178 SNKKGAPS
+178 TNDRHS
-186 RYWITDSGEVVSAF
+186 RYWVTDSGEVVSAF

-208 VVAHVGDKLASVV
+208 VVAQVGDKLASVV

-227 ESVITEKKGGFIAI
+227 
-241 YRVMGID
+241 
-248 FKFGPLKT
+248 
-256 DDKKEIIA
+256 
-264 MLSNAIQGGFRLMD
+264 
-278 VIPADK
+278 
-284 VKESLVTEKAKF
+284 ESLVTEKAKF

-415 ISHLGAIK
+415 ISHLAAIK

-467 GAKKISQIL
+467 GSKKISQIL

-517 FNAVEESAKFQLT
+517 FNAVEESVKFQLT

-540 FNEVVNYVINE
+540 FNEVINYVINE

-561 KKGNITSVY
+561 NRGNITSVY

-577 ENMLPIIKSAFKSG
+577 ENMLPIIKKSFKGG
-591 KNVDF
+591 KNVDTV
-596 ILKNG
+596 LSKGAN
-601 DSSGLDKDVK
+601 SGLDSDIS
-611 KINFYGG
+611 KINFYGDG
-618 DVNPMKGN
+618 SVATNGN
-626 VKNINKYI
+626 I
-634 KDANYEGGAEFVY
+634 KKIDLYLSSVSDDGAEFVY
-647 LWDEGSKKWM
+647 LWDEKSKKWM
-657 MADIYKE
+657 MADIYGE
-664 TGLVPAFESVVNES
+664 TGLVPAFESN
-678 EAKDILQ
+678 I
-685 DLLDERDGDMGELH
+685 
-699 GMEMED
+699 
-705 ALDTVEAYGHK
+705 Y
-716 GSKAKKIAKELVSMC
+716 
-731 NESEEISEGSTTSLD
+731 EGTTTSLD
-746 EFKTDNKSYSG
+746 EFTTDTKSYSG
-757 AIAYSFK
+757 ALAYSFE

-773 TKVST
+773 IKVST

>member
-57 EDQKESII
+57 EDQKQSII

-80 EVEVEEVTES
+80 EVEVEEVTASEEVTES
-90 VKCSNKKGHLWKEID
+90 DEPKCTNKKGHLYKQID
-105 KDGTVECEYCGLRN
+105 KDGTVECVHCGLRN
-119 SLSESVVNEAK
+119 SLSESLVTEAKDPYKEIKKATKDMKGVSCDIKGDTIIVSNKAGDEFTYSMNDADDIEEFIATIEESVVTEGK
-130 SFSEREIK
+130 SFSEEEIK
-138 AITVVVADAVA
+138 ATTEVVADAIA
-149 KVEGTKAEVIEFK
+149 KVYKTKAKVIDFK

-169 IAGFYIQKA
+169 IAGFYIHKA
-178 SNKKGAPS
+178 TNTHGAPS
-186 RYWITDSGEVVSAF
+186 RYWVTDSGEVVSAF
-200 RHDTFGDG
+200 RNDTFGDG
-208 VVAHVGDKLASVV
+208 VVARVGDKLASVV

-227 ESVITEKKGGFIAI
+227 ESI
-241 YRVMGID
+241 
-248 FKFGPLKT
+248 
-256 DDKKEIIA
+256 
-264 MLSNAIQGGFRLMD
+264 
-278 VIPADK
+278 
-284 VKESLVTEKAKF
+284 VTEKAKF

-415 ISHLGAIK
+415 ISHLAAIK

-467 GAKKISQIL
+467 GSKKISQIL

-517 FNAVEESAKFQLT
+517 FNAVEESVKFQLT

-540 FNEVVNYVINE
+540 FNEVINYVINE

-561 KKGNITSVY
+561 NRGNITSVY

-577 ENMLPIIKSAFKSG
+577 ENMLPIIKKSFKGG
-591 KNVDF
+591 KNVDTV
-596 ILKNG
+596 LSKGAN
-601 DSSGLDKDVK
+601 SGLDSDIS
-611 KINFYGG
+611 KINFYGDG
-618 DVNPMKGN
+618 SVATNGN
-626 VKNINKYI
+626 I
-634 KDANYEGGAEFVY
+634 KKIDLYLSSVSDDGAEFVY
-647 LWDEGSKKWM
+647 LWDEKSKKWM
-657 MADIYKE
+657 MADIYGE
-664 TGLVPAFESVVNES
+664 TGLVPAFESN
-678 EAKDILQ
+678 I
-685 DLLDERDGDMGELH
+685 
-699 GMEMED
+699 
-705 ALDTVEAYGHK
+705 Y
-716 GSKAKKIAKELVSMC
+716 
-731 NESEEISEGSTTSLD
+731 EGTTTSLD
-746 EFKTDNKSYSG
+746 EFTTDTKSYSG
-757 AIAYSFK
+757 ALAYSFE

-773 TKVST
+773 IKVST

>member
-90 VKCSNKKGHLWKEID
+90 DEPKCTNKKGHLYKQID
-105 KDGTVECEYCGLRN
+105 KDGTVECVHCGLRN
-119 SLSESVVNEAK
+119 SLSESLVTEAK
-130 SFSEREIK
+130 DPYKEIK
-138 AITVVVADAVA
+138 KA
-149 KVEGTKAEVIEFK
+149 TKDMKGVSCDIK
-162 TLDKDGK
+162 GDT
-169 IAGFYIQKA
+169 IIV
-178 SNKKGAPS
+178 SNKA
-186 RYWITDSGEVVSAF
+186 
-200 RHDTFGDG
+200 GDEFTYSMND
-208 VVAHVGDKLASVV
+208 ADDIEEFIA
-221 KTFKAN
+221 TIE
-227 ESVITEKKGGFIAI
+227 ESV
-241 YRVMGID
+241 
-248 FKFGPLKT
+248 
-256 DDKKEIIA
+256 
-264 MLSNAIQGGFRLMD
+264 
-278 VIPADK
+278 
-284 VKESLVTEKAKF
+284 VTEKAKF

-517 FNAVEESAKFQLT
+517 FNAVEESVKFQLT

-540 FNEVVNYVINE
+540 FNEVINYVINE

-577 ENMLPIIKSAFKSG
+577 ESVLPIIKATFKAG

-596 ILKNG
+596 VLKNG
-601 DSSGLDKDVK
+601 DNSGLDKDLK

-618 DVNPMKGN
+618 DSNLMKGTI
-626 VKNINKYI
+626 KNINKYI

-657 MADIYKE
+657 MADIYGE

-731 NESEEISEGSTTSLD
+731 NESEEISEGTTTSLD
-746 EFKTDNKSYSG
+746 EFTTDTKSYSG
-757 AIAYSFK
+757 ALAYSFK

-773 TKVST
+773 IKVST

>member
-1 MAQVN
+1 MAKVN

-80 EVEVEEVTES
+80 EVEVEEVSASEEVTES
-90 VKCSNKKGHLWKEID
+90 DEPKCTNKKGHLYKQID
-105 KDGTVECEYCGLRN
+105 KDGTVECVHCGLRN
-119 SLSESVVNEAK
+119 SLSESTEA
-130 SFSEREIK
+130 
-138 AITVVVADAVA
+138 
-149 KVEGTKAEVIEFK
+149 IE
-162 TLDKDGK
+162 
-169 IAGFYIQKA
+169 
-178 SNKKGAPS
+178 
-186 RYWITDSGEVVSAF
+186 
-200 RHDTFGDG
+200 
-208 VVAHVGDKLASVV
+208 
-221 KTFKAN
+221 
-227 ESVITEKKGGFIAI
+227 ESV
-241 YRVMGID
+241 
-248 FKFGPLKT
+248 
-256 DDKKEIIA
+256 
-264 MLSNAIQGGFRLMD
+264 
-278 VIPADK
+278 
-284 VKESLVTEKAKF
+284 VTEKAKF

-354 EEGDE
+354 DEGDE

-517 FNAVEESAKFQLT
+517 FNAVEESVKFQLT

-540 FNEVVNYVINE
+540 FNEVINYVINE

-577 ENMLPIIKSAFKSG
+577 ENMLPIIKSTFKSG

-596 ILKNG
+596 VLKNG

-618 DVNPMKGN
+618 DSNPMKGSI
-626 VKNINKYI
+626 KNIDKYI

-664 TGLVPAFESVVNES
+664 TGLIPAFES
-678 EAKDILQ
+678 
-685 DLLDERDGDMGELH
+685 
-699 GMEMED
+699 
-705 ALDTVEAYGHK
+705 
-716 GSKAKKIAKELVSMC
+716 KIY
-731 NESEEISEGSTTSLD
+731 EGLTTSLD
-746 EFKTDNKSYSG
+746 EFTTDTKSYSG

-773 TKVST
+773 IKVSV
-778 ALGDKFKFTNEK
+778 ALGDKFKITNEK

-834 KTRSFTGSKQEFI
+834 KTRSFVGSKQEFI

>member
-80 EVEVEEVTES
+80 EVEVEEVTASEEVTES
-90 VKCSNKKGHLWKEID
+90 DEPKCTNKKGHLYKQID
-105 KDGTVECEYCGLRN
+105 KDGTVECVHCGLRN
-119 SLSESVVNEAK
+119 SLSESLVTEAK
-130 SFSEREIK
+130 DPYKEIK
-138 AITVVVADAVA
+138 KA
-149 KVEGTKAEVIEFK
+149 TKDMKGVSCDIK
-162 TLDKDGK
+162 GDT
-169 IAGFYIQKA
+169 IIV
-178 SNKKGAPS
+178 SNKA
-186 RYWITDSGEVVSAF
+186 
-200 RHDTFGDG
+200 GDEFTYSMND
-208 VVAHVGDKLASVV
+208 ADDIEEFIA
-221 KTFKAN
+221 TIE
-227 ESVITEKKGGFIAI
+227 ESV
-241 YRVMGID
+241 
-248 FKFGPLKT
+248 
-256 DDKKEIIA
+256 
-264 MLSNAIQGGFRLMD
+264 
-278 VIPADK
+278 
-284 VKESLVTEKAKF
+284 VTEKAKF

-517 FNAVEESAKFQLT
+517 FNAVEESVKFQLT

-540 FNEVVNYVINE
+540 FNEVINYVINE

-577 ENMLPIIKSAFKSG
+577 ESVLPIIKATFKAG

-596 ILKNG
+596 VLKNG
-601 DSSGLDKDVK
+601 DNSGLDKDLK

-618 DVNPMKGN
+618 DVNLMKGTI
-626 VKNINKYI
+626 KNINKYI

-657 MADIYKE
+657 MADIYGE

-678 EAKDILQ
+678 EANDILQ

-731 NESEEISEGSTTSLD
+731 NESEEISEGTTTSLD
-746 EFKTDNKSYSG
+746 EFTTDTKSYSG
-757 AIAYSFK
+757 ALAYSFK

-773 TKVST
+773 IKVST

>member
-6 KISSFKSFTEI
+6 KISSFKSFTEV

-31 LKRQES
+31 VKRQES

-57 EDQKESII
+57 EDQKQSII

-80 EVEVEEVTES
+80 EVEVEEVTASEEVTE
-90 VKCSNKKGHLWKEID
+90 VKSDEPKCTNKKGHLYKQID
-105 KDGTVECEYCGLRN
+105 KDGTVECVHCGLRN
-119 SLSESVVNEAK
+119 SLSESVATEA
-130 SFSEREIK
+130 
-138 AITVVVADAVA
+138 T
-149 KVEGTKAEVIEFK
+149 
-162 TLDKDGK
+162 
-169 IAGFYIQKA
+169 
-178 SNKKGAPS
+178 
-186 RYWITDSGEVVSAF
+186 
-200 RHDTFGDG
+200 
-208 VVAHVGDKLASVV
+208 
-221 KTFKAN
+221 
-227 ESVITEKKGGFIAI
+227 
-241 YRVMGID
+241 
-248 FKFGPLKT
+248 
-256 DDKKEIIA
+256 
-264 MLSNAIQGGFRLMD
+264 
-278 VIPADK
+278 
-284 VKESLVTEKAKF
+284 ESLVTEKAKF

-315 DNWRNISKQFKKEM
+315 DNWRNISKQFKKDM
-329 GSDADSY
+329 GVNPDSH

-359 GDLGIFPVEYDH
+359 GDLGIFPVEYDY

-377 GESLMNEALDI
+377 GESFVSEALDI

-454 VNPLTLGKQAIIV
+454 VNPLTLGKKAIIV

-517 FNAVEESAKFQLT
+517 FNAVEESVKFQLT

-540 FNEVVNYVINE
+540 FNEVVNHIINE

-577 ENMLPIIKSAFKSG
+577 ENVLPIIKKSFKGG
-591 KNVDF
+591 KNVDTV
-596 ILKNG
+596 LSKGAN
-601 DSSGLDKDVK
+601 SGLDSDIS
-611 KINFYGG
+611 KINFYGDG
-618 DVNPMKGN
+618 SVASNGN
-626 VKNINKYI
+626 I
-634 KDANYEGGAEFVY
+634 KKIDLYLSSASDDGAEYVY
-647 LWDEGSKKWM
+647 LWDEKSKKWM
-657 MADIYKE
+657 MADIYGK
-664 TGLVPAFESVVNES
+664 TGLVPAFESVV
-678 EAKDILQ
+678 I
-685 DLLDERDGDMGELH
+685 
-699 GMEMED
+699 
-705 ALDTVEAYGHK
+705 
-716 GSKAKKIAKELVSMC
+716 
-731 NESEEISEGSTTSLD
+731 ESEEISEGTSTSLD
-746 EFKTDNKSYSG
+746 EFTTDTKSYSG
-757 AIAYSFK
+757 ALAYSFK

-773 TKVST
+773 IKISN
-778 ALGDKFKFTNEK
+778 AIGDKFKFTNEK